1 MSRARKQCRPKP
13 SRPRTPP
20 ADGWQHASTPEE
32 AGATPDEVA
41 RLLAVRAASRE
52 PWACNCAG
60 AREIWAHSA
69 RSVAL
74 GASHLNTCRWWDTP
88 QSRQHNASA
97 FIPVATPAE
106 VARYEKAAEAARY
119 EKGPEDARYEKGP
132 LVFRRVSWFGPVQR
146 SAA

>member
-1 MSRARKQCRPKP
+1 MSNTRYT
-13 SRPRTPP
+13 RTRRRTAAPP
-20 ADGWQHASTPEE
+20 PVWRRGATPEE
-32 AGATPDEVA
+32 AGVTPDEVA

-52 PWACNCAG
+52 AWVCDCGG

-69 RSVAL
+69 HSVAL

-97 FIPVATPAE
+97 FIPVATPD
-106 VARYEKAAEAARY
+106 EAARY

-132 LVFRRVSWFGPVQR
+132 LVFRRVSWFGPIPR